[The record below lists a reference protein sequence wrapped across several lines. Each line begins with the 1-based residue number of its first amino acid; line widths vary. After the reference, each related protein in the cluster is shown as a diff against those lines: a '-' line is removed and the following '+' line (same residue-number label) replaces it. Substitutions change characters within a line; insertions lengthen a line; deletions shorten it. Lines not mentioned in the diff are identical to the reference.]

1 MVQNPSTGLAN
12 KDHSQE
18 EVVISTL
25 TLGIFTTV
33 GFYLVV
39 LFTGVYA
46 SKKESKQKTSEGLL
60 LAGRRM
66 PAMIGIFTMTATW
79 VGGGYIIGT
88 SEAVFDSSMGLVWA
102 QAPWGYALSLIL
114 GGLFF
119 AKKMRQYGFTTLI
132 DVFERRYGKKTA
144 SVLFIPA
151 LIGEIFWSAAI
162 LAALGITF
170 ATIFNMDIV
179 TAIVVS
185 SSIAILYTMIGG
197 LWSVAYTDVIQLL
210 FIIGGLGLAIPFAL
224 NGVGGLDAAVAGYRQ
239 TFSEGLSLIPPLS
252 AFAGNNADWGNSVW
266 VWSDYALLLIFG
278 GIPWQVYFQ
287 RVLSSKDD
295 KSAVRLS
302 VIAGFGCLLMAVP
315 AVLIGMAGTSFDW
328 TASGLGATP
337 SANMVLPYVLLE
349 MTPPIVAALGLGAV
363 AAAVMSSVDS
373 SILSASSMFSWNI
386 YRPLVNPGASDK
398 IIRRSIRLS
407 VLVIGGIATWL
418 ALTVQS
424 VYALWYLC
432 ADLVYVILFPQLV
445 MALFYKRSNYLGA
458 MSGAVVG
465 LVLRLGGG
473 EAIFNLPAF
482 IPYPMNDPVG
492 GIQFPF
498 RTFAMVMSLVT
509 IFVVSYATGRVIK
522 SKDLEQGNDAA
533 SAMGKAS

>member
-1 MVQNPSTGLAN
+1 M
-12 KDHSQE
+12 
-18 EVVISTL
+18 
-25 TLGIFTTV
+25 

-39 LFTGVYA
+39 LFTGLYA

-66 PAMIGIFTMTATW
+66 PAIIGIFTMTATW

-88 SEAVFDSSMGLVWA
+88 SEAVFDTTRGLVWA

-119 AKKMRQYGFTTLI
+119 AKKMRQYGFTTFL

-151 LIGEIFWSAAI
+151 LIGEVFWSAAI

-170 ATIFNMDIV
+170 ATIFNMDIT

-185 SSIAILYTMIGG
+185 SSIAILYTMMGG
-197 LWSVAYTDVIQLL
+197 LWSVAYTDVIQLI
-210 FIIGGLGLAIPFAL
+210 FIIVGLGIALPFAFHSIGGLE
-224 NGVGGLDAAVAGYRQ
+224 AAVAGYRA
-239 TFSEGLSLIPPLS
+239 TFTEGLSLIPPLS

-266 VWSDYALLLIFG
+266 TWMDFALLLILG

-295 KSAVRLS
+295 RSAVRLS
-302 VIAGFGCLLMAVP
+302 VYAGFGCLLMAVP
-315 AVLIGMAGTSFDW
+315 AVLIGIAGTGFDW
-328 TASGLGATP
+328 STSSLGAAP
-337 SANMVLPYVLLE
+337 SANMILPYVLLE

-373 SILSASSMFSWNI
+373 SILSASSMFTWNI
-386 YRPLVNPGASDK
+386 YRPLVNPDASEK
-398 IIRRSIRLS
+398 TIRMSIRLA
-407 VLVIGGIATWL
+407 VLVIGGVATWL

-445 MALFYKRSNYLGA
+445 MALFYKKSNHLGA
-458 MSGAVVG
+458 LSGAAVG

-473 EAIFNLPAF
+473 EAIFNLPSF
-482 IPYPMNDPVG
+482 IPYPMNDPVY

-498 RTFAMVMSLVT
+498 RTFAMVMSLFT
-509 IFVVSYATGRVIK
+509 IVVVSFITSSLIDTKGLKKEEKPAPGALKV
-522 SKDLEQGNDAA
+522 S
-533 SAMGKAS
+533 